1 MSKPVPPSSADIVEA
16 LLDPGNP
23 EAIWKLVMAMKL
35 NGLPK
40 EALNLGFMAAFE
52 TKQFEHFWSLGY
64 AELCKW
70 SRLHD

>member
-1 MSKPVPPSSADIVEA
+1 MTSQSSPESASA
-16 LLDPGNP
+16 GNP

-40 EALNLGFMAAFE
+40 EALNLGFMADFE
-52 TKQFEHFWSLGY
+52 IKQFEDFWSLGY

-70 SRLHD
+70 SRRHD